1 MKNDVTGLIR
11 TRMTVAMLAT
21 VGMLWMGSTQ
31 GLLAQTGRSDA
42 GESSRSMACS
52 AAVVAGEW
60 AYTETGSVFPAS
72 VAVPFAA
79 VARYS
84 LNAGGDLV
92 GIATSSSGGTVANV
106 TLKGTGTV
114 NSDCTG
120 TLTVGVY
127 ASGTLV
133 RTATFSIVYVDKA
146 REGRAIVTSL
156 VLASGATVP
165 AVLTANAKKLSFLNC
180 RMSDEGY
187 KT

>member
-1 MKNDVTGLIR
+1 MKHDMSGSIR
-11 TRMTVAMLAT
+11 TRMTVIMLAAAS
-21 VGMLWMGSTQ
+21 MLCMVSAQ
-31 GLLAQTGRSDA
+31 GLYAQTGRSDA

-52 AAVVAGEW
+52 AALVAGDW

-114 NSDCTG
+114 NADCTG

-127 ASGTLV
+127 AAGSLV
-133 RTATFSIVYVDKA
+133 RTATFDVAYVDGA
-146 REGRAIVTSL
+146 REARAIIASL
-156 VLASGATVP
+156 VLANGTIVP
-165 AVLTANAKKLSFLNC
+165 SVLTVDAKKVFECPENE
-180 RMSDEGY
+180 R
-187 KT
+187 

>member
-1 MKNDVTGLIR
+1 MKYDMTGLIR
-11 TRMTVAMLAT
+11 TRMRAAMLAA
-21 VGMLWMGSTQ
+21 VGMMWMGSAQ
-31 GLLAQTGRSDA
+31 GLYAQTGGSDA

-52 AAVVAGEW
+52 AAVVAGDW

-114 NSDCTG
+114 NADCTG

-127 ASGTLV
+127 SSGSLV
-133 RTATFSIVYVDKA
+133 RTATFDVVYVEGG
-146 REGRAIVTSL
+146 REARAIIASL
-156 VLASGATVP
+156 VLANGTIVP
-165 AVLTANAKKLSFLNC
+165 SVLTVDAKKVFECPQNE
-180 RMSDEGY
+180 R
-187 KT
+187 

>member
-1 MKNDVTGLIR
+1 MKYDMNGSIR
-11 TRMTVAMLAT
+11 TRMTVTMLAA
-21 VGMLWMGSTQ
+21 VGMLWMGSAQ
-31 GLLAQTGRSDA
+31 GLYAQIGGSDA

-52 AAVVAGEW
+52 AAVVAGDW

-106 TLKGTGTV
+106 TLKGTATV
-114 NSDCTG
+114 NADCTG

-127 ASGTLV
+127 SSGSLV
-133 RTATFSIVYVDKA
+133 RTATFDVVYVA
-146 REGRAIVTSL
+146 GGREARAIIASL
-156 VLASGATVP
+156 VLANGTVVP
-165 AVLTANAKKLSFLNC
+165 SVLTVDARKVFECPENQ
-180 RMSDEGY
+180 R
-187 KT
+187 

>member
-1 MKNDVTGLIR
+1 MKYDRTGSIR
-11 TRMTVAMLAT
+11 TRMTVTMLAAA
-21 VGMLWMGSTQ
+21 GMLWMGSAQ
-31 GLLAQTGRSDA
+31 GLYAQTGRSDA
-42 GESSRSMACS
+42 ASMTCS

-92 GIATSSSGGTVANV
+92 GIATSSSGGAVANV

-114 NSDCTG
+114 NADCTG

-133 RTATFSIVYVDKA
+133 RTATFDVVYVDGGRGA
-146 REGRAIVTSL
+146 RAIIASL
-156 VLASGATVP
+156 VLANGTIVP
-165 AVLTANAKKLSFLNC
+165 SVLTVDARKVSECSEKE
-180 RMSDEGY
+180 R
-187 KT
+187 